1 MNRERRKPASADDVC
16 VIECPKCQAPQEVL
30 PVTVLRPHTSAVR
43 ELFRGHLNRV
53 TCSACGTPFV
63 LDVPVLYRDDAARFM
78 VYFLPN
84 VDSAQWADGE
94 RQMQEVTA
102 KVFSQATGLE
112 PPTCRL
118 VFDRS
123 SLIEKIALQ
132 QRGLDDRIV
141 EYVKYQLLRDAERE
155 QRLDP
160 VRHRLLY
167 DFSADPGGEN
177 LAFIVYER
185 ESGRAAAGAHLPMD
199 VYREVVETFTTS
211 LKLREE
217 LAALFPGY
225 YVSVERLF

>member
-1 MNRERRKPASADDVC
+1 VDRERRRPAKSEDVR
-16 VIECPKCQAPQEVL
+16 VIECPQCQAPQEVL
-30 PVTVLRPHTSAVR
+30 PVTVLRPHTRAVQD
-43 ELFRGHLNRV
+43 LFKGILNRV
-53 TCSACGTPFV
+53 TCGACGAVFV

-78 VYFLPN
+78 VYFISTSDP
-84 VDSAQWADGE
+84 SEWAAGE

-102 KVFSQATGLE
+102 KVFSQAPGLE

-123 SLIEKIALQ
+123 TLIEKIALH

-141 EYVKYQLLRDAERE
+141 EYVKYQLLRNSSLEH
-155 QRLDP
+155 RLDP

-167 DFSADPGGEN
+167 DFSADPEGEN

-185 ESGRAAAGAHLPMD
+185 ESGRATAGAHIPMD
-199 VYREVVETFTTS
+199 VYREVAETFTTS
-211 LKLREE
+211 MKMREE

-225 YVSVERLF
+225 HVSVERLF